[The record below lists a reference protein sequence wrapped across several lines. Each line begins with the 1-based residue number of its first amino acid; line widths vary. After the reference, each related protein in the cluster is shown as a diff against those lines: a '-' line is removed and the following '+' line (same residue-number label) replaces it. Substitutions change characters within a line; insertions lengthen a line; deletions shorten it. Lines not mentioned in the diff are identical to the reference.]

1 MVSSKSSTGS
11 AYRNGAR
18 AVAPLA
24 LAIGVLGVVF
34 GYVARSAGLSATGAV
49 VMSATTF
56 AGSPQFAAV
65 SILGAGGTMTAAVAA
80 AAVLS
85 LRFAAMSLVAAPT
98 MGGSLLTR
106 LLTAQLVVD
115 ETWAVAYVGEG
126 LFSRE
131 RLIGAGLVLYLAH
144 VGSTGVGA
152 LAGGLIRNPE
162 AWGVDVMPAALFVLL
177 IWPRLHGSG
186 LVAAAIAA
194 LTTLALIP
202 LVPFGVPILAA
213 AVASLTL
220 GLAVRSFQ

>member
-1 MVSSKSSTGS
+1 MVSSTSSTGS
-11 AYRNGAR
+11 AYRDGAR

-65 SILGAGGTMTAAVAA
+65 SILGAGGTMTAAV
-80 AAVLS
+80 AVLS

-144 VGSTGVGA
+144 VGSTGLGA
-152 LAGGLIRNPE
+152 LAGGLIRNPA
-162 AWGVDVMPAALFVLL
+162 AWGVDVMPPALFVVL

-186 LVAAAIAA
+186 LVAAVTAA

-220 GLAVRSFQ
+220 GLAVRSCQ